1 MKTFLEKYLAPK
13 PGDIVDTAGAVVG
26 QHEGIHNYTIG
37 QRKGLGIAAPNPLYV
52 VSLDVG
58 RNQVVVGE
66 RDSVTASECTI
77 TRVNWV
83 SIAAAEGPIK
93 AEVQIRYRSQAV
105 GATIVPVGRL
115 PNLAIAV
122 ASDNAA
128 GGTDRVKVIFDQPQ
142 FGVTPGQAAVWYE
155 SSGRVLGGRYH

>member
-13 PGDIVDTAGAVVG
+13 PGDIINTAGTVLG

-58 RNQVVVGE
+58 RNQVIVGE
-66 RDSVTASECTI
+66 RDSVTSPECNVH
-77 TRVNWV
+77 RVNWV
-83 SIAAAEGPIK
+83 SISPPASPIS

-105 GATIVPVGRL
+105 GATIVPIEDDTQRTG
-115 PNLAIAV
+115 
-122 ASDNAA
+122 
-128 GGTDRVKVIFDQPQ
+128 RVKIIFDEPQ

-155 SSGRVLGGRYH
+155 SSGRVLGGGIIEPECAIAAN